1 LKLTSTY
8 TKNSMLSLSLKGVL
22 LGLLAAG
29 LAACGG
35 GSDNPVVV
43 AAPVNTTTATISV
56 SWTTPTLAFKDSQ
69 NSFELANYIQTGR
82 FSLPVGTG
90 TNLLAEEASAVTY
103 NKDTD
108 TLFVLGD
115 GGTSITQV
123 TKQGVLINSMV
134 LAQDAAKPQGTY
146 FYDPEGL
153 TYLGGGKFALV
164 EERYR
169 QVNEFTYVPNTTL
182 PSNTLTAAG
191 VRTVKLG
198 TTIGNIGIEGIT
210 FDPMTG
216 GFIAVKESG
225 PSGVFQTAID
235 FAAGTASNGSATTV
249 DSVNLFD
256 PAKTGLSAHNDVFAL
271 SNILPATAPD
281 YSHLMILSAPDGK
294 IVKMDRTGKL
304 LGTLVVGSAA
314 QNEGMT
320 MDGAGNIY
328 VVSEVGGGAGRPE
341 LLVFSPSQSK
351 AAIAPGSNLYLIF
364 NQPIVAGTGSVVLS
378 NGAGDTR
385 TIAISDSAQI
395 KLNSR
400 TLVIDPATD
409 LIPGTTY
416 SVSYPAG
423 LLKDA
428 AGNNAPALSNAA
440 QISFTT
446 VGVLDT
452 AAPLLV
458 STSPLNNATGVTS
471 SRILLNFNEAVI
483 AGTGSIVI
491 SNGTDTRT
499 INVTDTTQVTFSGS
513 TANINPSADLIKS
526 STYNVQMA
534 GGVIKD
540 ASGNPFAGIAS
551 ATTLSFNTAAP
562 AVAAAPKLLIT
573 EVNSNAAGGD
583 FFELFNYGTS
593 TVDLAGWKWDDDSAS
608 FTDASNATFG
618 SVSIAPGQRVVVIN
632 ATSTTA
638 FITAWNIPGTVTVVA
653 TGGPGLGGGDAV
665 VLFDTAGKVITSFN
679 FKGGTVTM
687 VASDGS
693 TISPA
698 QPSTGVTAV
707 YPNHAGL
714 AFGGTAITSA
724 VWDGVSTS
732 APTYK
737 AAAVGVLNGYA
748 QPAAPTAIGS
758 PGQ

>member
-1 LKLTSTY
+1 MRFILSKSILT
-8 TKNSMLSLSLKGVL
+8 VL
-22 LGLLAAG
+22 LTVGL

-35 GSDNPVVV
+35 GNDSP
-43 AAPVNTTTATISV
+43 AT
-56 SWTTPTLAFKDSQ
+56 TTPTTPTGVTPTSAATAFTTPSFAFKDPQS
-69 NSFELANYIQTGR
+69 SFDLANYSQTGR
-82 FSLPVGTG
+82 YSLPVGTG
-90 TNLLAEEASAVTY
+90 ANLLAEEASAVTY

-123 TKQGVLINSMV
+123 TKKGVLIDSMV

-182 PSNTLTAAG
+182 PSNTSTAAG

-198 TTIGNIGIEGIT
+198 TTIGNIGIEGISY
-210 FDPMTG
+210 DPMTG
-216 GFIAVKESG
+216 GFIAVKETG
-225 PSGVFQTAID
+225 PQGVFQTAID
-235 FAAGTASNGSATTV
+235 FALGTASNGSATTV

-256 PAKTGLSAHNDVFAL
+256 PAKVGLSAFNDVFAL

-281 YSHLMILSAPDGK
+281 YSHIMILSAPDGK

-320 MDGAGNIY
+320 MDAAGNIY

-341 LLVFSPSQSK
+341 LLVFSPSLSK
-351 AAIAPGSNLYLIF
+351 TAVAVGSNLYLTF
-364 NQPIVAGTGSVVLS
+364 NQTIFAGTGSIVLS

-385 TIAISDSAQI
+385 TIAVSDSTQV
-395 KLNSR
+395 KFNSN
-400 TLVIDPATD
+400 TLVINSATD
-409 LIPGTTY
+409 LAPGTTY
-416 SVSYPAG
+416 SISYPAG

-428 AGNNAPALSNAA
+428 SGNSAPALPVTALV
-440 QISFTT
+440 SFTT
-446 VGVLDT
+446 AGALDT
-452 AAPLLV
+452 AAPTLV
-458 STSPLNNATGVTS
+458 STVPLNNATGITS
-471 SRILLNFNEAVI
+471 SRILLNFNEPVI
-483 AGTGSIVI
+483 AGVGNITI

-499 INVTDTTQVTFSGS
+499 ISVTDTTQVTFSGN
-513 TANINPSADLIKS
+513 TANINPSADLLKGS
-526 STYNVQMA
+526 SYNVQLA
-534 GGVIKD
+534 SGVIKD
-540 ASGNPFAGIAS
+540 ASGNPFAGIVN
-551 ATTLSFNTAAP
+551 ATTLSFTTAAP
-562 AVAAAPKLLIT
+562 VVVVTAPKLLIT
-573 EVNSNAAGGD
+573 EVNSNAIGGD
-583 FFELFNYGTS
+583 FFELYNYGTT

-608 FTDASNATFG
+608 FTDVGNATFG
-618 SVSIAPGQRVVVIN
+618 SVSIAPGQRLVVIN
-632 ATSTTA
+632 ATTTIA
-638 FITAWNIPGTVTVVA
+638 FITAWNIPNTVTVVA

-665 VLFDTAGKVITSFN
+665 VLFDTAGKVVTSFN
-679 FKGGTVTM
+679 YKGGTVTM
-687 VASDGS
+687 IATDGTVIAPATAS
-693 TISPA
+693 P
-698 QPSTGVTAV
+698 GVTATF
-707 YPNHAGL
+707 PNHAGL

-724 VWDGVSTS
+724 VWDGVSTT

-737 AAAVGVLNGYA
+737 AAVVGELNGYS
-748 QPAAPTAIGS
+748 QPAAATAIGS

>member
-1 LKLTSTY
+1 MRLLFSTS
-8 TKNSMLSLSLKGVL
+8 VL
-22 LGLLAAG
+22 AVLLAAG

-35 GSDNPVVV
+35 GSDSPSTTSGS
-43 AAPVNTTTATISV
+43 PTTTSTTAV
-56 SWTTPTLAFKDSQ
+56 WTTPTFGFKDPQ
-69 NSFELANYIQTGR
+69 TSFELANYVQTGR

-90 TNLLAEEASAVTY
+90 ANLLAGEASAVTY

-123 TKQGVLINSMV
+123 TKQGVLVNSMV

-169 QVNEFTYVPNTTL
+169 QVNEFFYVPNTTL

-198 TTIGNIGIEGIT
+198 TTIGNIGIEGIS

-225 PSGVFQTAID
+225 PLGVFQTSID
-235 FAAGTASNGSATTV
+235 FALGTASNGSATAV

-256 PAKTGLSAHNDVFAL
+256 PARTGLSAHNDVFAL
-271 SNILPATAPD
+271 SNILPSNAPD

-320 MDGAGNIY
+320 MDAAGNIY

-341 LLVFSPSQSK
+341 LLVFSPSLTK
-351 AAIAPGSNLYLIF
+351 TAIAPGSNLYLIF
-364 NQPIVAGTGSVVLS
+364 DRHVVAGAGSIVLS

-385 TIAISDSAQI
+385 TIAVGDSAQI
-395 KLNSR
+395 KLISN

-409 LIPGTTY
+409 LVPGTTY
-416 SVSYPAG
+416 SLSYPAG

-428 AGNNAPALSNAA
+428 SGNNAPTLSSAALT
-440 QISFTT
+440 SFTT
-446 VGVLDT
+446 VGVFDT
-452 AAPLLV
+452 AAPVLA

-471 SRILLNFNEAVI
+471 SRILLNFSEAVI
-483 AGTGSIVI
+483 AGVGNIVI
-491 SNGTDTRT
+491 SNGADTRT
-499 INVTDTTQVTFSGS
+499 ISVTDITQVTFSGHS
-513 TANINPSADLIKS
+513 ANINPSADLIRGAS
-526 STYNVQMA
+526 YNVQMA
-534 GGVIKD
+534 SGVIKD
-540 ASGNPFAGIAS
+540 VSGNSFAGIVN

-562 AVAAAPKLLIT
+562 AVVVVGAPKLLIT
-573 EVNSNAAGGD
+573 EVNSNAVGGD
-583 FFELFNYGTS
+583 FFELYNYGT
-593 TVDLAGWKWDDDSAS
+593 TTIDLTGWKWDDDSAS
-608 FTDASNATFG
+608 FSDVGNATFG
-618 SVSIAPGQRVVVIN
+618 NTSLAPGQRLVVIN
-632 ATSTTA
+632 ATSTSA
-638 FITAWNIPGTVTVVA
+638 FITAWNIPNTVTVVA

-665 VLFDTAGKVITSFN
+665 VLFDNAGKVVTSFN
-679 FKGGTVTM
+679 YKGGTATM
-687 VASDGS
+687 IASDGS
-693 TISPA
+693 VIPDAKASA
-698 QPSTGVTAV
+698 GVTAV
-707 YPNHAGL
+707 FPNHAGL

-724 VWDGVSTS
+724 VWDGVSIT

-737 AAAVGVLNGYA
+737 AAAVGVLNGYT
-748 QPAAPTAIGS
+748 QPAVPTAIGS

>member
-1 LKLTSTY
+1 MRSIFSKSVLAVWVTA
-8 TKNSMLSLSLKGVL
+8 SLV
-22 LGLLAAG
+22 
-29 LAACGG
+29 ACGG
-35 GSDNPVVV
+35 GSDSLV
-43 AAPVNTTTATISV
+43 TTTPTTTPTSTVTGPTATA
-56 SWTTPTLAFKDSQ
+56 WTTPTLAFKDAQS
-69 NSFELANYIQTGR
+69 SFDLANYIQTGR

-108 TLFVLGD
+108 TLFVVGD

-123 TKQGVLINSMV
+123 TKQGVLVNSMV

-153 TYLGGGKFALV
+153 AYLGGGKFAMV

-210 FDPMTG
+210 YDPMTG

-235 FAAGTASNGSATTV
+235 FAAGTASNGSASTV

-256 PAKTGLSAHNDVFAL
+256 SAKTGLSALNDVFAL

-341 LLVFSPSQSK
+341 LLVFSPSLNK
-351 AAIAPGSNLYLIF
+351 TAIAPGSNLYLTF
-364 NQPIVAGTGSVVLS
+364 NQPILAGTGNLVLS

-395 KLNSR
+395 KVMSN

-409 LIPGTTY
+409 LVPGTSY
-416 SVSYPAG
+416 SISYPAG

-428 AGNNAPALSNAA
+428 SGNNAPALSSAA
-440 QISFTT
+440 LISFTT

-452 AAPLLV
+452 VAPALA
-458 STSPLNNATGVTS
+458 STSPLNNATGITS
-471 SRILLNFNEAVI
+471 SRILLNFNEAVV
-483 AGTGSIVI
+483 AGVGNIVI

-499 INVTDTTQVTFSGS
+499 INVTDATQVTFSGS
-513 TANINPSADLIKS
+513 TANINPSADLIRG
-526 STYNVQMA
+526 STYNVQMVS
-534 GGVIKD
+534 GVIKD
-540 ASGNPFAGIAS
+540 ASGNPFAGIANT
-551 ATTLSFNTAAP
+551 TTLSFNTAAP

-573 EVNSNAAGGD
+573 ELNSNAAGGD
-583 FFELFNYGTS
+583 FFELFNYGTTTIS
-593 TVDLAGWKWDDDSAS
+593 LAGWKWDDDSAS
-608 FTDASNATFG
+608 STDAAAASFG
-618 SVSIAPGQRVVVIN
+618 SNDSIAPGQRLVVSN
-632 ATSTTA
+632 LTTTSA
-638 FITAWNIPGTVTVVA
+638 LITAWNIPSTVTVVA

-665 VLFDTAGKVITSFN
+665 VIFDALGKVVASFN
-679 FKGGTVTM
+679 YRGGTVTI

-698 QPSTGVTAV
+698 NASAGVTAV

-724 VWDGVSTS
+724 VWDGVSTT

-748 QPAAPTAIGS
+748 QPAAATAIGS

>member
-1 LKLTSTY
+1 MS
-8 TKNSMLSLSLKGVL
+8 VL
-22 LGLLAAG
+22 LVVLATG

-35 GSDNPVVV
+35 GGDSPAVVLPITTPPVTTNTVITAPTSTVV
-43 AAPVNTTTATISV
+43 A
-56 SWTTPTLAFKDSQ
+56 WTTPTLAFKDAQS
-69 NSFELANYIQTGR
+69 SFELANYIQSGR
-82 FSLPVGTG
+82 YSLPVGIG
-90 TNLLAEEASAVTY
+90 ANLLAEEASAVTY

-108 TLFVLGD
+108 TLFVVGD
-115 GGTSITQV
+115 GGSSITQV
-123 TKQGVLINSMV
+123 TKKGMLVDSMI

-153 TYLGGGKFALV
+153 TYVGGGKFVLV

-198 TTIGNIGIEGIT
+198 TTIGNIGIEGISH
-210 FDPMTG
+210 DPMTG

-225 PSGVFQTAID
+225 PLGVFQTSVD
-235 FAAGTASNGSATTV
+235 FALGTASNGSANTV

-271 SNILPATAPD
+271 SNILPTTAFD
-281 YSHLMILSAPDGK
+281 YSHIMILSAPGGK

-304 LGTLVVGSAA
+304 LGTLVVGSSA

-320 MDGAGNIY
+320 MDAAGNIY

-341 LLVFSPSQSK
+341 LLVFSPSVSK
-351 AAIAPGSNLYLIF
+351 TAVAIGSNLYLTF
-364 NQPIVAGTGSVVLS
+364 NQTLLAGLGSLVLS
-378 NGAGDTR
+378 NAAGDTR
-385 TIAISDSAQI
+385 TIAISDTTQI
-395 KLNSR
+395 KLNSN
-400 TLVIDPATD
+400 TMVIDPATD
-409 LIPGTTY
+409 LVPGTTY
-416 SVSYPAG
+416 SISYPAG
-423 LLKDA
+423 LLKDVS
-428 AGNNAPALSNAA
+428 GNNAPVLSSSVLT
-440 QISFTT
+440 SFTT
-446 VGVLDT
+446 AGSLDT
-452 AAPLLV
+452 AAPTLLT
-458 STSPLNNATGVTS
+458 TSPLNNAAGVTS
-471 SRILLNFNEAVI
+471 SRILLNFSEPVA
-483 AGTGSIVI
+483 AGLGSIVI

-499 INVTDTTQVTFSGS
+499 INVTDAAQVTFSGS
-513 TANINPSADLIKS
+513 TANINPSADFLRG
-526 STYNVQMA
+526 STYNVQLA
-534 GGVIKD
+534 SGVIKD
-540 ASGNPFAGIAS
+540 SSGNPFAGILN

-562 AVAAAPKLLIT
+562 VVIVPNAPKLLIT
-573 EVNSNAAGGD
+573 ELNSNAAGGD
-583 FFELFNYGTS
+583 FFELYNYGT
-593 TVDLAGWKWDDDSAS
+593 TTLDLAGWKWDDDSAS
-608 FTDASNATFG
+608 FTDAGNVSLG
-618 SVSIAPGQRVVVIN
+618 SVSIAPGQRVVIIN
-632 ATSTTA
+632 ATSTSA
-638 FITAWNIPGTVTVVA
+638 FITAWNIPNTVTVVA

-665 VLFDTAGKVITSFN
+665 VIFDAAGKVVTSFN
-679 FKGGTVTM
+679 YKGGTVTM

>member
-1 LKLTSTY
+1 MQSIFSKC
-8 TKNSMLSLSLKGVL
+8 VL
-22 LGLLAAG
+22 AVLVTAG

-35 GSDNPVVV
+35 GSDGTPVTPTST
-43 AAPVNTTTATISV
+43 APTSTA
-56 SWTTPTLAFKDSQ
+56 WTTPTFAFKDPQS
-69 NSFELANYIQTGR
+69 SFDLANYVQTGR
-82 FSLPVGTG
+82 YSLPVGTG
-90 TNLLAEEASAVTY
+90 LNLLAEEASAVTY

-115 GGTSITQV
+115 GGTSIVQV
-123 TKQGVLINSMV
+123 SKKGVLIDSMV

-153 TYLGGGKFALV
+153 AYLGNGKFALV

-169 QVNEFTYVPNTTL
+169 QVNEFTYVANTTL
-182 PSNTLTAAG
+182 PANTLTAAG

-198 TTIGNIGIEGIT
+198 TTIGNIGIEGVSY
-210 FDPMTG
+210 DPMTG

-225 PSGVFQTAID
+225 PSGVFQTSLD
-235 FAAGTASNGSATTV
+235 FALGSASNGSATTV

-256 PAKTGLSAHNDVFAL
+256 PTKTGLSAHNDVFAL
-271 SNILPATAPD
+271 SNILPNTAPD
-281 YSHLMILSAPDGK
+281 YSHIMILSAPDGK

-304 LGTLVVGSAA
+304 LGTLVVGAAA

-320 MDGAGNIY
+320 MDAAGNIY

-341 LLVFSPSQSK
+341 LLVFSPSLSK
-351 AAIAPGSNLYLIF
+351 TAVAAGSNLYLTF
-364 NQPIVAGTGSVVLS
+364 NQPIVVGTGSVVLS
-378 NGAGDTR
+378 NGVGDTR
-385 TIAISDSAQI
+385 TIAITDTTQI
-395 KLNSR
+395 KINSN
-400 TLVIDPATD
+400 TMVIDPATN
-409 LIPGTTY
+409 LVPGTTY

-428 AGNNAPALSNAA
+428 SGNNAPALPTSALV
-440 QISFTT
+440 SFATA
-446 VGVLDT
+446 GALDT
-452 AAPLLV
+452 VAPTLV
-458 STSPLNNATGVTS
+458 STTPLNNASDVTS
-471 SRILLNFNEAVI
+471 SRILLNFNEPVV
-483 AGTGSIVI
+483 AGIGSITI

-499 INVTDTTQVTFSGS
+499 ISVTDTTQVSFSGN
-513 TANINPSADLIKS
+513 TANINPSADFLKG
-526 STYNVQMA
+526 STYNVQLA
-534 GGVIKD
+534 SGVIKD
-540 ASGNPFAGIAS
+540 ASGNSFAGIVN

-562 AVAAAPKLLIT
+562 VVVVVGAPKLLIT

-583 FFELFNYGTS
+583 FFELLNYGT
-593 TVDLAGWKWDDDSAS
+593 TTIDLAGWKWDDDSAS
-608 FTDASNATFG
+608 FTDVTNATFG
-618 SVSIAPGQRVVVIN
+618 NVSIAPGQRLVVSN
-632 ATSTTA
+632 ATTTSA
-638 FITAWNIPGTVTVVA
+638 FITAWNIPNTVTVVA

-665 VLFDTAGKVITSFN
+665 VIFDAAGKVVTSFN

-687 VASDGS
+687 TATDGS
-693 TISPA
+693 VIVPA
-698 QPSTGVTAV
+698 TPSTGVTAV
-707 YPNHAGL
+707 FPNHAGL

-748 QPAAPTAIGS
+748 QPAVPTAIGS

>member
-1 LKLTSTY
+1 MRSI
-8 TKNSMLSLSLKGVL
+8 LSEGVL
-22 LGLLAAG
+22 VVLLAAG

-35 GSDNPVVV
+35 GGDSPAVVLTTTTVTTTTVTTTPTSTVV
-43 AAPVNTTTATISV
+43 A
-56 SWTTPTLAFKDSQ
+56 WTTPTLAFKDTQS
-69 NSFELANYIQTGR
+69 SFELANYIQTGR
-82 FSLPVGTG
+82 YSLPVGTG
-90 TNLLAEEASAVTY
+90 ANLLAEEASAVTY

-108 TLFVLGD
+108 TLFVVGD
-115 GGTSITQV
+115 GGSSITQV
-123 TKQGVLINSMV
+123 TKKGVLVDSMT

-153 TYLGGGKFALV
+153 AYIGGGKFVLV

-198 TTIGNIGIEGIT
+198 TTIGNIGIEGISY
-210 FDPMTG
+210 DPMTS

-225 PSGVFQTAID
+225 PLGVFQTSVD
-235 FAAGTASNGSATTV
+235 FALGTASNGSATTV

-271 SNILPATAPD
+271 SNILPSTAPE
-281 YSHLMILSAPDGK
+281 YSHLMILSAPAGK

-320 MDGAGNIY
+320 MDAAGNIY

-341 LLVFSPSQSK
+341 LLVFSPGISK
-351 AAIAPGSNLYLIF
+351 AAVAIGSNLYLTF
-364 NQPIVAGTGSVVLS
+364 NQPLAVGLGSVVLS

-385 TIAISDSAQI
+385 TIAVSDTTQI
-395 KLNSR
+395 KLISS
-400 TLVIDPATD
+400 TMVIDPATD
-409 LIPGTTY
+409 LVPGTTY
-416 SVSYPAG
+416 SISYPAG

-428 AGNNAPALSNAA
+428 SGNNAPALSSAA
-440 QISFTT
+440 VTGFTT
-446 VGVLDT
+446 AGVLDIT
-452 AAPLLV
+452 APTLLT
-458 STSPLNNATGVTS
+458 TSPLNNATGVTS
-471 SRILLNFNEAVI
+471 SRILLNFNEPVA
-483 AGTGSIVI
+483 AGVGSIVI

-499 INVTDTTQVTFSGS
+499 INVADTAQVTFSGS
-513 TANINPSADLIKS
+513 TANINPSADFLRG
-526 STYNVQMA
+526 STYNVQLA
-534 GGVIKD
+534 SGVIKD
-540 ASGNPFAGIAS
+540 SSGNPFAGILN

-562 AVAAAPKLLIT
+562 VVIAPTAPKLLIT

-583 FFELFNYGTS
+583 FFELYNYGT
-593 TVDLAGWKWDDDSAS
+593 TTLDLAGWKWDDDSAS
-608 FTDASNATFG
+608 FTDAGNASLS
-618 SVSIAPGQRVVVIN
+618 SVSLAPGQRVVVIN
-632 ATSTTA
+632 ATSTSA
-638 FITAWNIPGTVTVVA
+638 FISAWNIPNTVTVVA

-665 VLFDTAGKVITSFN
+665 VIFDAAGKVVTSFN
-679 FKGGTVTM
+679 YKGGTVAMT
-687 VASDGS
+687 ASDGS
-693 TISPA
+693 VISPA
-698 QPSTGVTAV
+698 APSVGVTAV

-724 VWDGVSTS
+724 VWDGVSTT

-737 AAAVGVLNGYA
+737 AAVVGALNGYA

>member
-1 LKLTSTY
+1 MHSIFSKSVLT
-8 TKNSMLSLSLKGVL
+8 V
-22 LGLLAAG
+22 LLAAG

-35 GSDNPVVV
+35 GSDSPV
-43 AAPVNTTTATISV
+43 AAVPAATTTTSTTTA
-56 SWTTPTLAFKDSQ
+56 WTTPTFAFKDPQS
-69 NSFELANYIQTGR
+69 SFDLANYVQTGR
-82 FSLPVGTG
+82 YSLPVGTG
-90 TNLLAEEASAVTY
+90 LNLLAEEASAVTY

-115 GGTSITQV
+115 GGTSIVQV
-123 TKQGVLINSMV
+123 TKKGVLIDSMV

-153 TYLGGGKFALV
+153 AYLGNGKFALV

-169 QVNEFTYVPNTTL
+169 QVNEFTYVANTTL
-182 PSNTLTAAG
+182 PANTLTAAG

-198 TTIGNIGIEGIT
+198 TTIGNIGIEGIS

-235 FAAGTASNGSATTV
+235 FAAATATNGSASTV

-256 PAKTGLSAHNDVFAL
+256 PAKTGLSALNDVFAL
-271 SNILPATAPD
+271 SNILPNTAPD
-281 YSHLMILSAPDGK
+281 YSHIMVLSAPDGK

-304 LGTLVVGSAA
+304 LGTLVVGGAA

-320 MDGAGNIY
+320 MDAAGNIY
-328 VVSEVGGGAGRPE
+328 VVSEVGGGPGRPE
-341 LLVFSPSQSK
+341 LLVFSPSLNK
-351 AAIAPGSNLYLIF
+351 TAVAAGSNLYLTF
-364 NQPIVAGTGSVVLS
+364 GQPIIAGTGSVVLS

-385 TIAISDSAQI
+385 TIAISDTTQI
-395 KLNSR
+395 KIVSN
-400 TLVIDPATD
+400 TLVIDPATN
-409 LIPGTTY
+409 LVPGTTY

-423 LLKDA
+423 LIKDA
-428 AGNNAPALSNAA
+428 SGNSAPALAA
-440 QISFTT
+440 TALLGFTT
-446 VGVLDT
+446 AGALDT
-452 AAPLLV
+452 AAPTLV
-458 STSPLNNATGVTS
+458 STSPLNNASGVTS
-471 SRILLNFNEAVI
+471 SRVVLTFNEPVM
-483 AGTGSIVI
+483 AGVGSITI
-491 SNGTDTRT
+491 SNGADTRT
-499 INVTDTTQVTFSGS
+499 INVTDITQVTFSGN
-513 TANINPSADLIKS
+513 TANINPSADFLKG
-526 STYNVQMA
+526 STYNVQLPS
-534 GGVIKD
+534 GVIKD
-540 ASGNPFAGIAS
+540 ASGNPFAGIAN

-562 AVAAAPKLLIT
+562 AVVVVGAPKLLIT
-573 EVNSNAAGGD
+573 EVNSNAVGGD
-583 FFELFNYGTS
+583 FFELYNYGTV

-608 FTDASNATFG
+608 FSDAGNAAFG
-618 SVSIAPGQRVVVIN
+618 SVSIAPGQRLVVIN
-632 ATSTTA
+632 ATTTSA
-638 FITAWNIPGTVTVVA
+638 FITAWNIPNTVTVVA

-665 VLFDTAGKVITSFN
+665 VIFDAAGKVVTSFN

-693 TISPA
+693 VIPDAKASA
-698 QPSTGVTAV
+698 GVTAV
-707 YPNHAGL
+707 FPNHAGL

-737 AAAVGVLNGYA
+737 AAAAGVLNGYA

>member
-1 LKLTSTY
+1 MHLIFSKS
-8 TKNSMLSLSLKGVL
+8 VL
-22 LGLLAAG
+22 AVLLAAG

-35 GSDNPVVV
+35 GSDSAASVSPSPAV
-43 AAPVNTTTATISV
+43 AATA
-56 SWTTPTLAFKDSQ
+56 WTTPTFAFKEPQS
-69 NSFELANYIQTGR
+69 SFDLANYVQTGR
-82 FSLPVGTG
+82 YSLPVGTG
-90 TNLLAEEASAVTY
+90 LNLLAEEASAVTY

-115 GGTSITQV
+115 GGTSIVQV
-123 TKQGVLINSMV
+123 TKKGELINSMI

-153 TYLGGGKFALV
+153 AYLGNGKFALV

-169 QVNEFTYVPNTTL
+169 QINEFIYVPNTTL
-182 PSNTLTAAG
+182 PANTLTAAG

-198 TTIGNIGIEGIT
+198 TTIGNIGIEGIS
-210 FDPMTG
+210 FDSMTG

-225 PSGVFQTAID
+225 PSGVFQTSID

-271 SNILPATAPD
+271 SNILPNTAPD

-320 MDGAGNIY
+320 MDAAGNIY

-341 LLVFSPSQSK
+341 LLVFSPSLNK
-351 AAIAPGSNLYLIF
+351 TAVAAGSNLYLTF

-385 TIAISDSAQI
+385 TIAISDTTQI
-395 KLNSR
+395 KIVSN
-400 TLVIDPATD
+400 TMVIDPATN
-409 LIPGTTY
+409 LVPGTTY
-416 SVSYPAG
+416 SVTYPAG
-423 LLKDA
+423 LIKDA
-428 AGNNAPALSNAA
+428 SGNSAPALPTTALV
-440 QISFTT
+440 SFTT
-446 VGVLDT
+446 AGAQDT
-452 AAPLLV
+452 AAPTLV
-458 STSPLNNATGVTS
+458 STSPLNNATGITS
-471 SRILLNFNEAVI
+471 SRIVLTFSEPVV
-483 AGTGSIVI
+483 AGVGSITV

-499 INVTDTTQVTFSGS
+499 ISVTDITQVTFSGN
-513 TANINPSADLIKS
+513 TANINPSADLLKG

-540 ASGNPFAGIAS
+540 ASGNPFAGIAN

-562 AVAAAPKLLIT
+562 AVVVGAPKLLIT
-573 EVNSNAAGGD
+573 EVNSNAVGGD
-583 FFELFNYGTS
+583 FFELFNWGT
-593 TVDLAGWKWDDDSAS
+593 TTIDLAGWKWDDDSAS
-608 FTDASNATFG
+608 FADITNATFG
-618 SVSIAPGQRVVVIN
+618 NVSIAPGQRLVVSN
-632 ATSTTA
+632 ATSTSA
-638 FITAWNIPGTVTVVA
+638 LITAWNIPGTVTVVA

-665 VLFDTAGKVITSFN
+665 VIFDAAGKVVTSFN

-687 VASDGS
+687 IASDGS
-693 TISPA
+693 VIPDA
-698 QPSTGVTAV
+698 KPSAGVTAV
-707 YPNHAGL
+707 FPNHAGL

-724 VWDGVSTS
+724 VWDGVSTT
-732 APTYK
+732 APTYR

>member
-1 LKLTSTY
+1 MS
-8 TKNSMLSLSLKGVL
+8 VL
-22 LGLLAAG
+22 LVVLATG

-35 GSDNPVVV
+35 GGDSPAVVLPITTPPVTTNTVITAPTSTVV
-43 AAPVNTTTATISV
+43 A
-56 SWTTPTLAFKDSQ
+56 WTTPTLAFKDAQS
-69 NSFELANYIQTGR
+69 SFELANYIQSGR
-82 FSLPVGTG
+82 YSLPVGIG
-90 TNLLAEEASAVTY
+90 ANLLAEEASAVTY

-108 TLFVLGD
+108 TLFVVGD
-115 GGTSITQV
+115 GGSSITQV
-123 TKQGVLINSMV
+123 TKKGMLVDSMI

-153 TYLGGGKFALV
+153 TYVGGGKFVLV

-198 TTIGNIGIEGIT
+198 TTIGNIGIEGISH
-210 FDPMTG
+210 DPMTG

-225 PSGVFQTAID
+225 PLGVFQTSVD
-235 FAAGTASNGSATTV
+235 FALGTASNGSANTV

-271 SNILPATAPD
+271 SNILPTTAFD
-281 YSHLMILSAPDGK
+281 YSHIMILSAPGGK

-304 LGTLVVGSAA
+304 LGTLVVGSSA

-320 MDGAGNIY
+320 MDAAGNIY

-341 LLVFSPSQSK
+341 LLVFSPSVSK
-351 AAIAPGSNLYLIF
+351 TAVAIGSNLYLTF
-364 NQPIVAGTGSVVLS
+364 NQTLAAGLGSLVLS
-378 NGAGDTR
+378 NAAGDTR
-385 TIAISDSAQI
+385 TIAISDTTQI
-395 KLNSR
+395 KLNSN
-400 TLVIDPATD
+400 TMVIDPATD
-409 LIPGTTY
+409 LVPGTTY
-416 SVSYPAG
+416 SISYPAG
-423 LLKDA
+423 LLKDVS
-428 AGNNAPALSNAA
+428 GNNAPVLSSSVLT
-440 QISFTT
+440 SFTT
-446 VGVLDT
+446 AGSLDT
-452 AAPLLV
+452 AAPTLLT
-458 STSPLNNATGVTS
+458 TSPLNNAAGVTS
-471 SRILLNFNEAVI
+471 SRILLNFSEPVA
-483 AGTGSIVI
+483 AGLGSIVI

-499 INVTDTTQVTFSGS
+499 INVTDAAQVTFSGS
-513 TANINPSADLIKS
+513 TANINPSADFLRG
-526 STYNVQMA
+526 STYNVQLA
-534 GGVIKD
+534 SGVIKD
-540 ASGNPFAGIAS
+540 SSGNPFAGILN

-562 AVAAAPKLLIT
+562 VVIVPNAPKLLIT
-573 EVNSNAAGGD
+573 ELNSNAAGGD
-583 FFELFNYGTS
+583 FFELYNYGT
-593 TVDLAGWKWDDDSAS
+593 TTLDLAGWKWDDDSAS
-608 FTDASNATFG
+608 FTDAGNASLG
-618 SVSIAPGQRVVVIN
+618 SVSIAPGQRVVIIN
-632 ATSTTA
+632 ATSTSA
-638 FITAWNIPGTVTVVA
+638 FITAWNIPNTVTVVA

-665 VLFDTAGKVITSFN
+665 VIFDAAGKVVTSFN
-679 FKGGTVTM
+679 YKGGTVTM